1 MQIQTGSDV
10 TDWGSSS
17 HFRHLSFQYIQIF
30 NLKRDS
36 KNNNKKV
43 SNMETS
49 MLIILNSSNAFLG

>member
-17 HFRHLSFQYIQIF
+17 HFRHFQYIQIF